1 MDSESLI
8 KRAKELA
15 PEILEKARDTEI
27 NRRIS
32 DETIYD
38 LHKAELFRVLQ
49 PKRHGGLELGFNV
62 LARVIQEIAWGC
74 GSTGWVYGV
83 LGMHQW
89 LVGLFSEQAQ
99 EDVWGEDSS
108 ALICSSFPPVGTVE
122 SLKDGFRL
130 TGKWIFSSGCDFCSW
145 AIVAGRAF
153 INGEED
159 SQKQC
164 FFLVPRSDYEIDDNW
179 HVLGLAGTGSKNLVL
194 DGVFVPTHRIL
205 VIEQAINGDADGTK
219 INTGSLY
226 KFPFF
231 TGLTTS
237 ICTPVLGMA
246 QGALDHYLRIIEN
259 RASKG
264 GFTPAKG
271 KIGDYQSIQ
280 LRVAEAAASV
290 DSARMLLMRVVEDTM
305 AAAESIEGPSV
316 KLRIRNRRD
325 QTFAVRLLVNG
336 VDRLYES
343 TGANG
348 LFLSDDVQRSW
359 RDLRAAAQ
367 HITNN
372 WDAAG
377 TLYGRH
383 LMGLDTEGIPY

>member
-1 MDSESLI
+1 MVAEVLI
-8 KRAKELA
+8 ERAKELA
-15 PEILEKARDTEI
+15 PGLLEKARDTEI

-32 DETIYD
+32 DETMCD
-38 LHKAELFRVLQ
+38 LQKAELFRVLQ
-49 PKRHGGLELGFNV
+49 PERHGGSELGFDV
-62 LARVIQEIAWGC
+62 LARVIQEIAWAC

-89 LVGLFSEQAQ
+89 LVGLFSQKAQ
-99 EDVWGEDSS
+99 EDVWGKDSS
-108 ALICSSFPPVGTVE
+108 TLVCSSFPPVGTVT
-122 SLKDGFRL
+122 SLEEGFRL

-145 AIVAGRAF
+145 AIIGGRASV
-153 INGEED
+153 NGQED

-194 DGVFVPTHRIL
+194 DDVFVPPHRML
-205 VIEQAINGDADGTK
+205 LIEQAIKGHADGTK
-219 INTGSLY
+219 INTGPLF

-246 QGALDHYLRIIEN
+246 QGALDHYLRIIET
-259 RASKG
+259 RATKG

-305 AAAESIEGPSV
+305 AAAESTEGPSV

-325 QTFAVRLLVNG
+325 QTFAVRLLVQG

-348 LFLSDDVQRSW
+348 LLLSDDVQRSW